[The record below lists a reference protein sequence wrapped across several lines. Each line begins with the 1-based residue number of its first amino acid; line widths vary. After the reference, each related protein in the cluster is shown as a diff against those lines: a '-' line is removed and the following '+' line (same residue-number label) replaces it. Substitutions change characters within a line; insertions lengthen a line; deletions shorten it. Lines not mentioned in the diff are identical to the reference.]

1 MCKDELRDETRRLSP
16 EEWRET
22 ANFVMGLA
30 NLVEDQILGETEN
43 HEERKAAIR
52 NMHRMMENAAAACIY
67 VADFAAED
75 VTFSVRDAEGTPDEQ
90 A

>member
-67 VADFAAED
+67 VADFAAEG
-75 VTFSVRDAEGTPDEQ
+75 VTFSVRNVEGTSDE
-90 A
+90 

>member
-52 NMHRMMENAAAACIY
+52 NMHQMMENAAAACIY
-67 VADFAAED
+67 VADFAAEG
-75 VTFSVRDAEGTPDEQ
+75 VTFSVRNVEETPDE
-90 A
+90 

>member
-1 MCKDELRDETRRLSP
+1 MCKDELRDETRRLAP

-30 NLVEDQILGETEN
+30 NLVEDQILGETAS
-43 HEERKAAIR
+43 HEERKEAIR

-67 VADFAAED
+67 VADFAAEG
-75 VTFSVRDAEGTPDEQ
+75 VTFSVRNAEETPDE
-90 A
+90 

>member
-30 NLVEDQILGETEN
+30 NLVEDQILGETVN
-43 HEERKAAIR
+43 HEERKDAIR

-67 VADFAAED
+67 VADFAAEG
-75 VTFSVRDAEGTPDEQ
+75 VTFSVRNAEGTTDE
-90 A
+90 

>member
-30 NLVEDQILGETEN
+30 NLVEDQILGETAS
-43 HEERKAAIR
+43 HEERKGAIR

-67 VADFAAED
+67 VADFAAEG
-75 VTFSVRDAEGTPDEQ
+75 VTFSVRNAEGTTDE
-90 A
+90 

>member
-30 NLVEDQILGETEN
+30 NLVEGQNLGETAN
-43 HEERKAAIR
+43 HEERKDAIR

-67 VADFAAED
+67 VADFAAEG
-75 VTFSVRDAEGTPDEQ
+75 VTFSVRNAEGATDE
-90 A
+90 